1 MIFTSFF
8 PLIFC
13 NNKERAENSI
23 YILNL
28 KESNGG
34 CFIQLDTWTPFIFP
48 FQSNPMHVS
57 VNVKTVVQQSMKLMT
72 RLLFCSPKF
81 SRKLFY
87 ITRLQD
93 LADIVHLDQIDI
105 PKQVMEQV
113 SLLCLYMLQ
122 VKIKFRL
129 KFLMQVD
136 SHFLCFLAL
145 IHEQLGLG
153 NKGNC
158 ESDWIKYKPQDFTVT
173 IVFDTTSLLCS

>member
-1 MIFTSFF
+1 MFCSIIFTSFF
-8 PLIFC
+8 PFIFC
-13 NNKERAENSI
+13 NNKERFENSI

-28 KESNGG
+28 NRRGG
-34 CFIQLDTWTPFIFP
+34 KQWGLFHLAVYMHSLSFSFSIKPDACFSECELQCSSAQL
-48 FQSNPMHVS
+48 S
-57 VNVKTVVQQSMKLMT
+57 VKLMM

-113 SLLCLYMLQ
+113 SLLCHYMLQ

-129 KFLMQVD
+129 NF
-136 SHFLCFLAL
+136 FNP
-145 IHEQLGLG
+145 G
-153 NKGNC
+153 
-158 ESDWIKYKPQDFTVT
+158 
-173 IVFDTTSLLCS
+173 